1 MSSLSPVQPPTP
13 AHFTM
18 PILRSKDVLTNLPK
32 ALCLQLIQLITKTEI
47 QPPPTHTHITWTPLL
62 FQSMHVSTHSLS
74 SKVKS
79 WQAQGLRSRR
89 SIGQRFSNLSASE
102 SPGGPVTA
110 QMAGPT
116 PRVSDSVGLGW
127 GEE

>member
-47 QPPPTHTHITWTPLL
+47 QPPPTHTHYMDTSAFPEYACEYP
-62 FQSMHVSTHSLS
+62 FSFFESEVMAS
-74 SKVKS
+74 SRTEK
-79 WQAQGLRSRR
+79 
-89 SIGQRFSNLSASE
+89 
-102 SPGGPVTA
+102 P
-110 QMAGPT
+110 
-116 PRVSDSVGLGW
+116 
-127 GEE
+127 